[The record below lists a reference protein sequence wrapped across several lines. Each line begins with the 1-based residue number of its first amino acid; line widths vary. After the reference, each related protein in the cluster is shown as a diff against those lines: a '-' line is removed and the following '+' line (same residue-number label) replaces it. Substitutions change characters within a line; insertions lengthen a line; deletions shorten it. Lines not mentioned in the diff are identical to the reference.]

1 MHNQKMINKV
11 KRINILLLSSY
22 LLFSAFLSFVYIE
35 LGPIAL
41 MGCGIVALALE
52 STLIYELKQYKR
64 ELKQF
69 INWEKRG
76 F

>member
-1 MHNQKMINKV
+1 MHNQYLIKQV
-11 KRINILLLSSY
+11 KRINIIFVLSY
-22 LLFSAFLSFVYIE
+22 LLYAAALIGFYLS
-35 LGPIAL
+35 LGINAAIA
-41 MGCGIVALALE
+41 GGIVALALE
-52 STLIYELKQYKR
+52 LTLIYELNQYKR

>member
-1 MHNQKMINKV
+1 MHNQYLIKQI
-11 KRINILLLSSY
+11 KRINIIFVLSY
-22 LLFSAFLSFVYIE
+22 LLYAAALIGFYLS
-35 LGPIAL
+35 LGINAAIA
-41 MGCGIVALALE
+41 GGIVALALE
-52 STLIYELKQYKR
+52 LTLIYELNQYKR